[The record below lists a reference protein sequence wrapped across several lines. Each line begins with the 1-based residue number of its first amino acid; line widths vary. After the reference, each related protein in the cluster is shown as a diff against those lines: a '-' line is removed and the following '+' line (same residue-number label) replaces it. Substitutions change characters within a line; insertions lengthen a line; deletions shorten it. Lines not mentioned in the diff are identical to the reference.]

1 MKHHMY
7 KKELSLKTESRLEY
21 KFILSNRN
29 SFLQTIKDIG
39 FEEVYSKRKI
49 NSLYLDTLNFSI
61 FNHNQINDVS
71 KKTIRIRQY
80 NSDTNICKLE
90 EKLNLN
96 SGKFKNTKTFEG
108 NFNNFVNAIRPIYKN
123 FYPTS
128 VVSYDRMY
136 FLKEEFRITI
146 DFNIVYTTTKYRK
159 ILKSNYNTKYSLAEI
174 KLNKGHID
182 EFKMNQLIPIKH
194 SKYEK
199 SIEKL
204 YKNK

>member
-1 MKHHMY
+1 MY

-146 DFNIVYTTTKYRK
+146 DFNIVYKTTKYRK
-159 ILKSNYNTKYSLAEI
+159 ILKSIYNTKYSLAEI

>member
-61 FNHNQINDVS
+61 FNHNQLNDVS

>member
-1 MKHHMY
+1 MY

-61 FNHNQINDVS
+61 FNHNQLNDVS

>member
-1 MKHHMY
+1 
-7 KKELSLKTESRLEY
+7 
-21 KFILSNRN
+21 
-29 SFLQTIKDIG
+29 
-39 FEEVYSKRKI
+39 
-49 NSLYLDTLNFSI
+49 
-61 FNHNQINDVS
+61 
-71 KKTIRIRQY
+71 
-80 NSDTNICKLE
+80 
-90 EKLNLN
+90 
-96 SGKFKNTKTFEG
+96 
-108 NFNNFVNAIRPIYKN
+108 
-123 FYPTS
+123 
-128 VVSYDRMY
+128 MY

>member
-1 MKHHMY
+1 MY

>member
-1 MKHHMY
+1 MY

-108 NFNNFVNAIRPIYKN
+108 NFNNFVNAIRPIYKIS
-123 FYPTS
+123 TQQ
-128 VVSYDRMY
+128 V
-136 FLKEEFRITI
+136 L
-146 DFNIVYTTTKYRK
+146 
-159 ILKSNYNTKYSLAEI
+159 
-174 KLNKGHID
+174 
-182 EFKMNQLIPIKH
+182 
-194 SKYEK
+194 
-199 SIEKL
+199 
-204 YKNK
+204 